1 MARPKATKVR
11 TFKVKT
17 TKKRKPKFTPEQI
30 DKLFDEMQRI
40 AYGR

>member
-1 MARPKATKVR
+1 MARPKATKIG
-11 TFKVKT
+11 TFKVKAI
-17 TKKRKPKFTPEQI
+17 KKRKPKLTPEQI